1 MEASLE
7 RSEVQNDINSSKYP
21 RHRFLDTGILSTSI
35 HHKGLVVIQVEL
47 RGCMEASVQRSGLHD
62 KYYQFNQVSKWIPDN
77 RIQGYYPRGPSIYYM
92 EWVVS
97 HAECKRKVKGICAK
111 IRSSKINP

>member
-1 MEASLE
+1 MSSVEVRGCMEASLE

-35 HHKGLVVIQVEL
+35 QHKGLVVIQVEL

-62 KYYQFNQVSKWIPDN
+62 IINSIRYPSGYLIIGYRDTIHEGPVSTIWS
-77 RIQGYYPRGPSIYYM
+77 GS
-92 EWVVS
+92 
-97 HAECKRKVKGICAK
+97 
-111 IRSSKINP
+111 